1 MPKINM
7 PTIHV
12 PEELK
17 KRLENSAYFKR
28 YLKGK
33 KKDDIVAGFDAVMK
47 KVKNRE
53 VEDWDRC

>member
-1 MPKINM
+1 MPKTNM
-7 PTIHV
+7 LTIRV

-17 KRLENSAYFKR
+17 ERIENSAYFKR

-33 KKDDIVAGFDAVMK
+33 KKDDIVSGFDAVMK